1 MKYVEFGA
9 GIEVSFFFV
18 VGFISGVIY
27 LGTQIRLDD
36 RARDFN
42 LRSRV
47 YGGVKYCDL
56 CAGKL

>member
-1 MKYVEFGA
+1 MKHVELGA
-9 GIEVSFFFV
+9 GTEAPLLLVA
-18 VGFISGVIY
+18 GLTSGVTH

-36 RARDFN
+36 RARDPN

-47 YGGVKYCDL
+47 YGGAKHCDS